1 MIRKS
6 SRARAKL
13 LCTSHFLIVKLHKP
27 SKNKPK
33 DLFPNIFPTKRL
45 PHNFQRIL
53 LTNVVIFLQNFLYNY
68 IFDCAV
74 FTVLS
79 LIVYT
84 YNCFE

>member
-13 LCTSHFLIVKLHKP
+13 LCTSHLLIVKLHKP

-53 LTNVVIFLQNFLYNY
+53 LTNVVIFFTKFFVQLYIRLRRVYCFIFNRVY
-68 IFDCAV
+68 I
-74 FTVLS
+74 
-79 LIVYT
+79 
-84 YNCFE
+84 